1 MIKKSRYVTTIH
13 ECALGCAKCYGTG
26 EGWYSNT
33 CTECKGKGT
42 IWNRGEV
49 EHYFW
54 VEWDLPDLSDLEII
68 DGHNAVCE
76 YCGQDM
82 IGLIKEELKGGP
94 Q

>member
-1 MIKKSRYVTTIH
+1 MIESRHVTTIH
-13 ECALGCAKCYGTG
+13 ECAVGCSKCYGTG
-26 EGWYSNT
+26 EGWYSNA

-42 IWNRGEV
+42 VWDRGEV
-49 EHYFW
+49 ENEYII
-54 VEWDLPDLSDLEII
+54 EWRRADFSDVEII
-68 DGHNAVCE
+68 DGDYAVCE